1 MRQFLSVI
9 VFSLLTI
16 GFFAGY
22 SNFGIPQ
29 IEPAPPPK
37 EEKLDLGSMTMDQF
51 IAVGEKL
58 FSGKGTCTLCHNNLG
73 RAPLL
78 DTIGEV
84 AQQRLKDPRYKG
96 EATNIEEYLIE
107 SLVKPSAFV
116 VAGFGKK
123 GTNDAESPMPD
134 VSGGSIR
141 LDEAEITA
149 VVAYLQDS
157 SGAEVTVEIPK
168 DLGKKKEGGEEADVA
183 EAEPR
188 EAISD
193 PEKLIAMFTCDA
205 CHMINGVGGEIGPD
219 LSKIGALRNRD
230 YLRRSIL
237 DPNADIA
244 EGFEPDQMPEGMGEQ
259 LYVSELE
266 VLVSFLAGLK

>member
-51 IAVGEKL
+51 IAVGGKL
-58 FSGKGTCTLCHNNLG
+58 FSGKGTCTLCNNNLG

-96 EATNIEEYLIE
+96 EATNIEE
-107 SLVKPSAFV
+107 
-116 VAGFGKK
+116 
-123 GTNDAESPMPD
+123 
-134 VSGGSIR
+134 
-141 LDEAEITA
+141 
-149 VVAYLQDS
+149 
-157 SGAEVTVEIPK
+157 
-168 DLGKKKEGGEEADVA
+168 
-183 EAEPR
+183 
-188 EAISD
+188 
-193 PEKLIAMFTCDA
+193 
-205 CHMINGVGGEIGPD
+205 
-219 LSKIGALRNRD
+219 
-230 YLRRSIL
+230 
-237 DPNADIA
+237 
-244 EGFEPDQMPEGMGEQ
+244 
-259 LYVSELE
+259 
-266 VLVSFLAGLK
+266 